1 MIATT
6 VFLLCAATSLLCTI
20 LLLRAYRRRR
30 APLLLWSTVCF
41 LGFAIDNS
49 LLVVDRVLV
58 PDETVASLRRV
69 FSLIGASVLLFALI
83 WEGE

>member
-6 VFLLCAATSLLCTI
+6 VYLLCAATSLLCTA
-20 LLLRAYRRRR
+20 LLLRGYLRSR

-41 LGFAIDNS
+41 LGLSIDNS

-58 PDETVASLRRV
+58 PDETVMAARRL
-69 FSLIGASVLLFALI
+69 FSLIGVSVLLFALI